1 MPSVYS
7 FCAKF
12 HCLDF
17 RLFTF
22 TKILKRRC
30 ENCFYKQLY
39 LSLNR
44 IFLSHIALIIVNL
57 IYALNYTIAKDVM
70 PEYIQPSGFILLRVI
85 GGSILF
91 FLTYLFFVKER
102 VKKKDF
108 FRLMLC
114 GLFGVAINQLFFF
127 EGLNLTT
134 PINAAII
141 MTISPVLVIIT
152 SAIIIKEKITV
163 RKIIGI
169 FLGLIGACIL
179 ILNSGD
185 ISFEN
190 DFFTGNNLVLIN
202 ATSYAIYLV
211 LVKTLM
217 KRYNPITVMFY
228 VFIFGLIFVLPF
240 GIDEILKIDLTTFNE
255 EIYLKIGFV
264 VICTTFIAYMFNAFA
279 LKSLNPSVVSV
290 YIYLQPLLASLIAIA
305 LNSDSL
311 SLVKILSAIFI
322 FSAVF
327 LVSIPSKKVIT
338 N

>member
-1 MPSVYS
+1 M
-7 FCAKF
+7 
-12 HCLDF
+12 
-17 RLFTF
+17 
-22 TKILKRRC
+22 
-30 ENCFYKQLY
+30 
-39 LSLNR
+39 NR

-108 FRLMLC
+108 FRLMFC

-190 DFFTGNNLVLIN
+190 DFFTGNILVLIN

-240 GIDEILKIDLTTFNE
+240 GIDEIQKIDLTTFNE
-255 EIYLKIGFV
+255 EVYLKIGFV

>member
-1 MPSVYS
+1 M
-7 FCAKF
+7 
-12 HCLDF
+12 
-17 RLFTF
+17 
-22 TKILKRRC
+22 
-30 ENCFYKQLY
+30 
-39 LSLNR
+39 
-44 IFLSHIALIIVNL
+44 SHIALIIVNL

-91 FLTYLFFVKER
+91 FLTYLYFVKER

-169 FLGLIGACIL
+169 ILGLIGACIL

-190 DFFTGNNLVLIN
+190 DFFTGNILVLIN

-240 GIDEILKIDLTTFNE
+240 GIDEIQKIDLTTFNK

-327 LVSIPSKKVIT
+327 LVSIPSKKLIT

>member
-1 MPSVYS
+1 M
-7 FCAKF
+7 
-12 HCLDF
+12 
-17 RLFTF
+17 
-22 TKILKRRC
+22 
-30 ENCFYKQLY
+30 
-39 LSLNR
+39 NR

-91 FLTYLFFVKER
+91 FLAYLFFIKER

-185 ISFEN
+185 ISFKN
-190 DFFTGNNLVLIN
+190 DFFIGNILVLIN

-240 GIDEILKIDLTTFNE
+240 GIDEIQKIDLTTFNE
-255 EIYLKIGFV
+255 EIYFKIGFV

>member
-1 MPSVYS
+1 M
-7 FCAKF
+7 
-12 HCLDF
+12 
-17 RLFTF
+17 
-22 TKILKRRC
+22 
-30 ENCFYKQLY
+30 
-39 LSLNR
+39 NR

-152 SAIIIKEKITV
+152 SAIIIKEKITL

-190 DFFTGNNLVLIN
+190 DFFTGNILVLIN

-240 GIDEILKIDLTTFNE
+240 GIDEIQKIDLTTFNE

>member
-1 MPSVYS
+1 M
-7 FCAKF
+7 
-12 HCLDF
+12 
-17 RLFTF
+17 
-22 TKILKRRC
+22 
-30 ENCFYKQLY
+30 
-39 LSLNR
+39 NR

-91 FLTYLFFVKER
+91 FLTYFFFVKER

-190 DFFTGNNLVLIN
+190 DFFTGNILVLIN

-240 GIDEILKIDLTTFNE
+240 GIDEIQKIDLTTFNE

>member
-1 MPSVYS
+1 MP
-7 FCAKF
+7 
-12 HCLDF
+12 D
-17 RLFTF
+17 
-22 TKILKRRC
+22 
-30 ENCFYKQLY
+30 
-39 LSLNR
+39 
-44 IFLSHIALIIVNL
+44 
-57 IYALNYTIAKDVM
+57 
-70 PEYIQPSGFILLRVI
+70 YIEPSGFILLRVI
-85 GGSILF
+85 GGSLLF
-91 FLTYLFFVKER
+91 FFTYLFFVKER
-102 VKKKDF
+102 VERNDV

-141 MTISPVLVIIT
+141 MTISPVLVIII
-152 SAIIIKEKITV
+152 SAILIKEKITI

-169 FLGLIGACIL
+169 FLGIIGACVL

-190 DFFTGNNLVLIN
+190 NFFVGNILVLIN
-202 ATSYAIYLV
+202 ATSYAVYLV

-228 VFIFGLIFVLPF
+228 VFVFGLIFVLPF
-240 GIDEILKIDLTTFNE
+240 GIDEIQKIELVTFTD
-255 EIYLKIGFV
+255 EIYLKICFV

>member
-1 MPSVYS
+1 M
-7 FCAKF
+7 
-12 HCLDF
+12 
-17 RLFTF
+17 
-22 TKILKRRC
+22 
-30 ENCFYKQLY
+30 
-39 LSLNR
+39 NR
-44 IFLSHIALIIVNL
+44 IFLSHAALIIVNL
-57 IYALNYTIAKDVM
+57 IYALNYSIAKDVM
-70 PEYIQPSGFILLRVI
+70 PDYIEPSGFILLRVI
-85 GGSILF
+85 GGSFLF
-91 FLTYLFFVKER
+91 FFAYLFFVKER
-102 VKKKDF
+102 VDKKDV

-127 EGLNLTT
+127 QGLNLST

-141 MTISPVLVIIT
+141 MTISPVLVIII
-152 SAIIIKEKITV
+152 SAILIKEKITI

-169 FLGLIGACIL
+169 FFGILGACVL

-190 DFFTGNNLVLIN
+190 NFFVGNILVLIN
-202 ATSYAIYLV
+202 ATSYAVYLV

-228 VFIFGLIFVLPF
+228 VFIFGLIFVFPF
-240 GIDEILKIDLTTFNE
+240 GIDEIQKIELVTFTQ
-255 EIYLKIGFV
+255 EIYLKICFV
-264 VICTTFIAYMFNAFA
+264 VICTTFISYMFNAFA

-311 SLVKILSAIFI
+311 SLVKIVSAIFI